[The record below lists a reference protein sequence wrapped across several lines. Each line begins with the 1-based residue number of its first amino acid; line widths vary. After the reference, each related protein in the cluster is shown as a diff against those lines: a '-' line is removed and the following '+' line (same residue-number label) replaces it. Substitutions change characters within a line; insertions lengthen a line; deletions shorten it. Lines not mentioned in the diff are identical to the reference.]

1 MIEAAIKTVIRGL
14 SGFLSNDDARQLDG
28 HLFSTALDAG
38 VTRTTR
44 KFPCAVSRRR
54 DPGQPQRMVF
64 GCESQTGE
72 SFFASGFLYLD
83 GSGGISGETRGF
95 KLDEQADFEE
105 LALSASVVLGEAGR
119 SSVSLSP
126 VVKRTG
132 LHPRLPDGAV
142 IESIGLFWDTIIE
155 EEFGPSDEIPN
166 YRNNGHLEVT
176 LMQDFAPLQVAIA
189 DLARDVGRDVG
200 RDGEHDGEHRISDQP
215 FRRNQVIGNLFK
227 SLGVSTEAVC
237 CVDEES
243 FPAGKVESPMFQLAS
258 AAGES
263 APTAK
268 VRQAYEA
275 YCSVCHRTGGP
286 FPANF
291 LDDSVHSM
299 GEALKQCGQRIAYRL
314 SMWDRAEGDRN
325 KTPMPPQSFLLS
337 TGLTVQ
343 EWRSSTSFAELRSHM
358 PGLLAL
364 SGSALDRV
372 ETIGAKSYEALPP
385 CLASVD

>member
-1 MIEAAIKTVIRGL
+1 
-14 SGFLSNDDARQLDG
+14 
-28 HLFSTALDAG
+28 
-38 VTRTTR
+38 
-44 KFPCAVSRRR
+44 
-54 DPGQPQRMVF
+54 MVF

-72 SFFASGFLYLD
+72 SFFASGFLYLH

-95 KLDEQADFEE
+95 KLDQQADFEE
-105 LALSASVVLGEAGR
+105 LALSASAVLVEAGR

-142 IESIGLFWDTIIE
+142 IEWIGLFWDTIIE

-189 DLARDVGRDVG
+189 DLARDVGRD
-200 RDGEHDGEHRISDQP
+200 GEHRFSDQP
-215 FRRNQVIGNLFK
+215 FRRNLVIGNLFK
-227 SLGVSTEAVC
+227 SLGVSTEAAC

-243 FPAGKVESPMFQLAS
+243 FPAGKVESPIFHLAS

-263 APTAK
+263 APSAT

-275 YCSVCHRTGGP
+275 YCAVCHRTGGP

-291 LDDSVHSM
+291 LDGSLHSM

-372 ETIGAKSYEALPP
+372 ETIGAKSYEALEP
-385 CLASVD
+385 CLAIVD